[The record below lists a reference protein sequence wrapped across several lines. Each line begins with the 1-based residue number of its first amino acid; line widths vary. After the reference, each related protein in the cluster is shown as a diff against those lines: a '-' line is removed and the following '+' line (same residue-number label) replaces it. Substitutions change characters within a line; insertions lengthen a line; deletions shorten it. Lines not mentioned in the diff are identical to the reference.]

1 MQTKELFDL
10 SGRVAIVTGG
20 GSGLGRQM
28 ATALAEMGADVVL
41 CARNAER
48 CAETA
53 AELSAL
59 GVRALGLRCDVTSA
73 DDVRAMVERAKAEL
87 GRIDILV
94 NNAGRAWVA
103 PVATMAVEDW
113 RRVLDVNLTGA
124 FLCSQAAGNVMIA
137 QGGGKII
144 NIASVAGLGGAM
156 PEVLDSIAYNT
167 SKGGLINFT
176 RDLAVKW
183 GRHKINVNAIA
194 PGWFPSK
201 MSSTIVERW
210 VRRAGGGV
218 IHKETLSLEDEH
230 RLLEVAFAAGVRVPK
245 PFGYLGEIAGRPA
258 FVSERVSGETIGR
271 RIVQRPDLA
280 DARAVLPTQMAE
292 ELAKIH

>member
-1 MQTKELFDL
+1 MHTRDLFDR
-10 SGRVAIVTGG
+10 SGKVAIITGG

-41 CARNAER
+41 CARNADR

-53 AELSAL
+53 TELSAL
-59 GVRALGLRCDVTSA
+59 GVRALGLRCDVTNA
-73 DDVRAMVERAKAEL
+73 DDVRAMVERAKSEL
-87 GRIDILV
+87 GQIDILV

-124 FLCSQAAGNVMIA
+124 FLCSQAAGNVI
-137 QGGGKII
+137 
-144 NIASVAGLGGAM
+144 IASVAGLGGAM

-167 SKGGLINFT
+167 SKGGLVNFT

-201 MSSTIVERW
+201 MSSAIVERW
-210 VRRAGGGV
+210 GDRLARTIPLGRIGGDEDLKGTVVYLASRASDYITGQILAVDGG
-218 IHKETLSLEDEH
+218 HTAS
-230 RLLEVAFAAGVRVPK
+230 
-245 PFGYLGEIAGRPA
+245 
-258 FVSERVSGETIGR
+258 
-271 RIVQRPDLA
+271 
-280 DARAVLPTQMAE
+280 
-292 ELAKIH
+292 

>member
-1 MQTKELFDL
+1 MHTKELFDL

-48 CAETA
+48 CVETA

-59 GVRALGLRCDVTSA
+59 GVRAAGLRCDVTSA
-73 DDVRAMVERAKAEL
+73 EDVRAMVERAKAEL

-103 PVATMAVEDW
+103 PVATMGVDDW

-124 FLCSQAAGNVMIA
+124 FLCSQAAGNVMIE

-144 NIASVAGLGGAM
+144 NIASTAGLGGAM
-156 PEVLDSIAYNT
+156 PEVLDAIAYNA

-183 GRHKINVNAIA
+183 GRFRINVNAIA
-194 PGWFPSK
+194 PGWFTSR
-201 MSSTIVERW
+201 MSNAIVERW
-210 VRRAGGGV
+210 GDRLARNLPLGRIGGD
-218 IHKETLSLEDEH
+218 ED
-230 RLLEVAFAAGVRVPK
+230 LNGAIVYLPAASSAYITGQI
-245 PFGYLGEIAGRPA
+245 IA
-258 FVSERVSGETIGR
+258 
-271 RIVQRPDLA
+271 A
-280 DARAVLPTQMAE
+280 DRWHTAS
-292 ELAKIH
+292 

>member
-1 MQTKELFDL
+1 MHTKDLFDL
-10 SGRVAIVTGG
+10 SGKVAIITGG

-124 FLCSQAAGNVMIA
+124 FLCSQAARKRSHA
-137 QGGGKII
+137 
-144 NIASVAGLGGAM
+144 ASVPAPSAH
-156 PEVLDSIAYNT
+156 A
-167 SKGGLINFT
+167 T
-176 RDLAVKW
+176 R
-183 GRHKINVNAIA
+183 
-194 PGWFPSK
+194 
-201 MSSTIVERW
+201 SS
-210 VRRAGGGV
+210 RRAR
-218 IHKETLSLEDEH
+218 TCC
-230 RLLEVAFAAGVRVPK
+230 RVP
-245 PFGYLGEIAGRPA
+245 PTAHDRIPTPQALRARP
-258 FVSERVSGETIGR
+258 RPGR
-271 RIVQRPDLA
+271 RIRVAPVADPAGSPGQRQPRESSLEPC
-280 DARAVLPTQMAE
+280 L
-292 ELAKIH
+292 

>member
-1 MQTKELFDL
+1 TKELFDL

-48 CAETA
+48 CAQTA

-73 DDVRAMVERAKAEL
+73 DDVRAMVERAKAE
-87 GRIDILV
+87 
-94 NNAGRAWVA
+94 
-103 PVATMAVEDW
+103 
-113 RRVLDVNLTGA
+113 
-124 FLCSQAAGNVMIA
+124 GNVMIA

-210 VRRAGGGV
+210 GDRLARNIPLGRIGGDEDLKGAIVYLASRASDYITGQILAVDGG
-218 IHKETLSLEDEH
+218 HTAL
-230 RLLEVAFAAGVRVPK
+230 
-245 PFGYLGEIAGRPA
+245 
-258 FVSERVSGETIGR
+258 
-271 RIVQRPDLA
+271 
-280 DARAVLPTQMAE
+280 
-292 ELAKIH
+292 

>member
-1 MQTKELFDL
+1 MHTRELFDL
-10 SGRVAIVTGG
+10 TGKVAIVTGG

-28 ATALAEMGADVVL
+28 ARALAEMGADLVL
-41 CARNAER
+41 CARKAER
-48 CAETA
+48 CEEA
-53 AELSAL
+53 ARELSAL
-59 GVRALGLRCDVTSA
+59 GVRALGLRCDVTDR
-73 DDVRAMVERAKAEL
+73 DDVRALVDRTKAEL

-103 PVATMAVEDW
+103 PAATMPVEEW

-124 FLCSQAAGNVMIA
+124 FLCSQAAGNVMIE

-156 PEVLDSIAYNT
+156 PEVLDAIAYNA

-183 GRHKINVNAIA
+183 ARHRINVNAIA
-194 PGWFPSK
+194 PGWFPSR

-210 VRRAGGGV
+210 GDRLARNIPLGRIGGDEDLKGAVVYLASRASDYVTGQVLAVDGGQ
-218 IHKETLSLEDEH
+218 TAS
-230 RLLEVAFAAGVRVPK
+230 
-245 PFGYLGEIAGRPA
+245 
-258 FVSERVSGETIGR
+258 
-271 RIVQRPDLA
+271 
-280 DARAVLPTQMAE
+280 
-292 ELAKIH
+292 

>member
-1 MQTKELFDL
+1 MQTKEMFDL
-10 SGRVAIVTGG
+10 HGKVAIVTGG

-28 ATALAEMGADVVL
+28 ATALAEMGADIVL

-48 CAETA
+48 CAQTA

-59 GVRALGLRCDVTSA
+59 GVRALGLRCDVTSP
-73 DDVRAMVERAKAEL
+73 DDVRAMVERTKAEL
-87 GRIDILV
+87 GRIDVLV

-103 PVATMAVEDW
+103 PVATMKVEDW
-113 RRVLDVNLTGA
+113 RRVLEVNLTGA

-144 NIASVAGLGGAM
+144 NIASVAGLGGAT
-156 PEVLDSIAYNT
+156 PEVLDAIAYNT

-194 PGWFPSK
+194 PGWFPSH
-201 MSSTIVERW
+201 MSSAIVERFGDRLART
-210 VRRAGGGV
+210 VPLGRIGGDEDLKGTVVYLASRASDYITGQIIAVDGGQ
-218 IHKETLSLEDEH
+218 S
-230 RLLEVAFAAGVRVPK
+230 A
-245 PFGYLGEIAGRPA
+245 
-258 FVSERVSGETIGR
+258 S
-271 RIVQRPDLA
+271 
-280 DARAVLPTQMAE
+280 
-292 ELAKIH
+292 